1 MTKSTKSAKIVLTLL
16 FALLICVAVAVVGT
30 YSALQ
35 ASKTATGTVTFNLAD
50 YDVSISGQAEIV
62 GDIYPGGVAT
72 SDDMRIVNS
81 ANADDVAGGGTT
93 EGLGPVFVAIKI
105 NSITVG
111 GSTVPVSCATST
123 DSNYLTLGTSN
134 GLEIRL
140 RASAAETG
148 GLTWAAAGTS
158 DASRINLSAPLD
170 FTMDLENG
178 PAAVMQFQVAM
189 AEPTDVNNGFNSDT
203 TGNQVNQYQ
212 GKSVSIS
219 YTIYWGTTKANLNSV
234 YPTA

>member
-50 YDVSISGQAEIV
+50 YDVSIDDNVTFTGN
-62 GDIYPGGVAT
+62 IYPGYSANSG
-72 SDDMRIVNS
+72 DIRIVNS
-81 ANADDVAGGGTT
+81 HETTSGGAT

-111 GSTVPVSCATST
+111 TDSMAVKCATST
-123 DSNYLTLGTSN
+123 GYITLSTAN

-140 RASAAETG
+140 RASAAGTS
-148 GLTWAAAGTS
+148 GLTWVTDGS
-158 DASRINLSAPLD
+158 DANRVNLQGTLP
-170 FTMDLENG
+170 FTERENISTG

-189 AEPTDVNNGFNSDT
+189 AEPTNVNNGFNSDT

-219 YTIYWGTTKANLNSV
+219 YTIYWGTTEANLNSV
-234 YPTA
+234 YGTTA

>member
-50 YDVSISGQAEIV
+50 YDVSIDDNVTFTGN
-62 GDIYPGGVAT
+62 IYPGYSANSG
-72 SDDMRIVNS
+72 DIRIVNS
-81 ANADDVAGGGTT
+81 HETTSGGAT
-93 EGLGPVFVAIKI
+93 EGLGPVYVAIKI

-111 GSTVPVSCATST
+111 GNSMAVKCATPST
-123 DSNYLTLGTSN
+123 SDYITLSTAN

-140 RASAAETG
+140 RASAAGTS
-148 GLTWAAAGTS
+148 GLTWAADGS
-158 DASRINLSAPLD
+158 DVSRINLQGTLP
-170 FTMDLENG
+170 FTERKDISTG

-189 AEPTDVNNGFNSDT
+189 AEPTNVNNGFNSDT

-219 YTIYWGTTKANLNSV
+219 YTICWGTTKANLNSV
-234 YPTA
+234 YDTTA

>member
-50 YDVSISGQAEIV
+50 YDVSIDDNVTFTGN
-62 GDIYPGGVAT
+62 IYPGYSANSG
-72 SDDMRIVNS
+72 DIRIVNS
-81 ANADDVAGGGTT
+81 HETTSGGAT
-93 EGLGPVFVAIKI
+93 EGLGPVYVAIKI

-111 GSTVPVSCATST
+111 DNSMTVKCATTST
-123 DSNYLTLGTSN
+123 SGYITLSTAN

-140 RASAAETG
+140 RASAEGTG
-148 GLTWAAAGTS
+148 GLTWAADGS
-158 DASRINLSAPLD
+158 DVSKSRINLQGTLP
-170 FTMDLENG
+170 FTEREDISTG

-203 TGNQVNQYQ
+203 TGNPVNQYQ

-219 YTIYWGTTKANLNSV
+219 YTIYWGTTEANLNSV